1 MPVPASRRGRR
12 SHHSK
17 NAPPFPQPSASGS
30 LAEDPERTRGV
41 GGSIFT
47 AKRPTHNKLLPRLR
61 RIEGQVRGITRMVD
75 ERRYCID
82 IVQQL
87 TAARR
92 ALDQVSL
99 QVMSGHINTCVSEAI
114 RRREGEGK
122 INELMQTITRFVK

>member
-1 MPVPASRRGRR
+1 MARY
-12 SHHSK
+12 
-17 NAPPFPQPSASGS
+17 
-30 LAEDPERTRGV
+30 
-41 GGSIFT
+41 
-47 AKRPTHNKLLPRLR
+47 PTHTQILPRLR
-61 RIEGQVRGITRMVD
+61 RIEGQVRGITRMV
-75 ERRYCID
+75 EGRRYCID

-114 RRREGEGK
+114 RRRDGAKK